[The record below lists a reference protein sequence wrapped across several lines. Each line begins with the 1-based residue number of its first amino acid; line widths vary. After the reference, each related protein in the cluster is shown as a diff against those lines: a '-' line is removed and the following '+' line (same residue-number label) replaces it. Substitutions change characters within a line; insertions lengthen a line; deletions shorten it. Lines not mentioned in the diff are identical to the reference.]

1 MEEIWVNNVTCCT
14 LSCEIRSIEE
24 RFDEYICLNARVVN
38 RVVTT
43 YSLSDSWFKDWYI
56 VDVIVVKL
64 FYKGWQVTV
73 IFGINSECFKVVH
86 VVNITP

>member
-1 MEEIWVNNVTCCT
+1 VEEIWVNNVTCCT
-14 LSCEIRSIEE
+14 LSSEIRSIEE

-64 FYKGWQVTV
+64 FY
-73 IFGINSECFKVVH
+73 
-86 VVNITP
+86 